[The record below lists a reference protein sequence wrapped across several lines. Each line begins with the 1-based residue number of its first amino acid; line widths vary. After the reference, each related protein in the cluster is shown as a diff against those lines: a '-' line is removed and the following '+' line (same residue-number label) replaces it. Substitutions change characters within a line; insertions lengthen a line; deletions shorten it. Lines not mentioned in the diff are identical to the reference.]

1 MTVLYVILLA
11 IVQGITEF
19 LPVSSF
25 GHLSIL
31 ENFFGMDH
39 NAGVLLEA
47 MLHVGTLGAV
57 FMTFQKDIRHI
68 LYEILDMTMD
78 IVGNFHLYFYN
89 KRTGKQLH
97 YARIIS
103 NTYRKFVVLLLVSMI
118 PTMFLGYTS
127 RRLVVLVADSTL
139 VSSAGLLITGI
150 VLLVIDLSRAGGTKA
165 AKDASLSNAMWIG
178 ISQGLSVF
186 PGLSRSGLTISA
198 GLMSGFSRTFAVKY
212 SYILSIPAI
221 LGSLVMELG
230 QFGSPA
236 MTVGLGFTYVLG
248 MVISGIVASFVI
260 RYCLKLVQ
268 KGRFRGFAIYCFV
281 IGFVTLI
288 MNYVVTI
295 HRQYSARRFAMNMA
309 KSRDIQGKMPS
320 PKVIWNAF

>member
-1 MTVLYVILLA
+1 MTILYIILLA

-57 FMTFQKDIRHI
+57 FMTFQKDIRRI
-68 LYEILDMTMD
+68 LYELLDMSMD
-78 IVGNFHLYFYN
+78 LIGNLHLYIHN
-89 KRTGKQLH
+89 RRTGKQLH

-103 NTYRKFVVLLLVSMI
+103 NTYRKFAVLLLVSMI
-118 PTMFLGYTS
+118 PTAFLGYAA
-127 RRLVVLVADSTL
+127 RRLVVLAADSSL

-150 VLLVIDLSRAGGTKA
+150 LLLVIDLSRAGGTKA
-165 AKDASLSNAMWIG
+165 AKDASLSDAMWIG
-178 ISQGLSVF
+178 IGQGLSVF

-221 LGSLVMELG
+221 FGSLIMELR
-230 QFGSPA
+230 QFGSPS
-236 MTVGLGFTYVLG
+236 MTVGLGFSYVLG
-248 MVISGIVASFVI
+248 MIISGIVASFAI
-260 RYCLKLVQ
+260 RYCLKIVQ
-268 KGRFRGFAIYCFV
+268 KGRVRVFAIYCFV
-281 IGFVTLI
+281 IGFVTLVI
-288 MNYVVTI
+288 NYVL
-295 HRQYSARRFAMNMA
+295 
-309 KSRDIQGKMPS
+309 
-320 PKVIWNAF
+320 

>member
-118 PTMFLGYTS
+118 PTM
-127 RRLVVLVADSTL
+127 RLVVLVADSTL

-165 AKDASLSNAMWIG
+165 TKDASLSNAMWIG

-295 HRQYSARRFAMNMA
+295 HR
-309 KSRDIQGKMPS
+309 
-320 PKVIWNAF
+320 